1 VVAIGMAVGTAVGI
15 VLQLALVL
23 HSFNVELH
31 DGGDAT
37 VLQEDPTHTLQG
49 SARAAFPLLS

>member
-1 VVAIGMAVGTAVGI
+1 MAVGTAVGI